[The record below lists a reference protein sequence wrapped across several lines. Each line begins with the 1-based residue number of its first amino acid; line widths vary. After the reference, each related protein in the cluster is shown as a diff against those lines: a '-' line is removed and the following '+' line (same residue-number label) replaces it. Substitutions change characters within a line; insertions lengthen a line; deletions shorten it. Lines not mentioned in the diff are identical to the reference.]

1 MIAVYPTVIWVNV
14 VAIVCLGVGVAALSA
29 LHLNPTQLATFD
41 SMFKATMWVQGVLL
55 GIHTWFVS
63 CQDYPT
69 KTDSSALK
77 SVTVAAD
84 LERDHEE
91 LVNPRRLK
99 L

>member
-14 VAIVCLGVGVAALSA
+14 VAMVCLGVGVVALST

-63 CQDYPT
+63 CEDYPT

-77 SVTVAAD
+77 SVTVAGEPECD
-84 LERDHEE
+84 YEE
-91 LVNPRRLK
+91 LVKPRRLK